1 VPTSLIHFLTYVFL
15 AFLWLFFIRVLF
27 AVITEIRQQRL
38 AIQEAIEEINMSA
51 GSQLSPLKLRIL
63 EPPEYS
69 DLSFEL
75 TDDVTI
81 GRAQGCSIALQYD
94 NFLSLI
100 HARIFVK
107 DNKLWIEDLG
117 STNGTFLNDK
127 PLKGPAQIKRGD
139 VVQLGSTTL
148 EVYR

>member
-1 VPTSLIHFLTYVFL
+1 M
-15 AFLWLFFIRVLF
+15 FFIRVLF

-38 AIQEAIEEINMSA
+38 AIQEAVEEVALSA
-51 GSQLSPLKLRIL
+51 GSQLAPLKLRIV

-75 TDDVTI
+75 TDDMTI
-81 GRAQGCSIALQYD
+81 GRSDTCSVALEYD
-94 NFLSLI
+94 NFLSLA

-117 STNGTFLNDK
+117 STNGTYLNDRM
-127 PLKGPAQIKRGD
+127 LKAPAQLKRGD
-139 VVQLGSTTL
+139 IIQLGSTTL